1 MNEDPPTSRS
11 RSQCTGAGEEA
22 QEQASQDALL
32 NDLARLCRQQQKEL
46 SGLRD
51 LLNEMTGAIKRL
63 EQRLSEQQK
72 SQNEHVN
79 NLEARCQRQEAESGK
94 LRDCVNEMTGTV
106 QYLEYSLNNLELFEI
121 GGLKGWVED
130 HLQVLAIRLVRC
142 YVIAQ

>member
-1 MNEDPPTSRS
+1 MDSLFPPELPASEDKAPLPSVNEDLLTSRS
-11 RSQCTGAGEEA
+11 SSQRAGAGEEA
-22 QEQASQDALL
+22 QGQASQDALP
-32 NDLARLCRQQQKEL
+32 NDLAKLCRQQQKEI

-51 LLNEMTGAIKRL
+51 LLNEMTGAIKHL

-106 QYLEYSLNNLELFEI
+106 QHLECSL
-121 GGLKGWVED
+121 VD
-130 HLQVLAIRLVRC
+130 
-142 YVIAQ
+142 